1 MKRLSLYFLSCV
13 AVAACSG
20 NNPTQPT
27 MGASAVEAPAFTK
40 STQPAYTCASADVT
54 LGSLVTYV
62 RNSTHVQAP
71 ATETALLAP
80 LSTAH
85 QALVATPCDKQGALA
100 AMAAF
105 DAAVDANARSVSATQ
120 AFMFHVL
127 SSRVINTIKL
137 VP

>member
-1 MKRLSLYFLSCV
+1 MKRISLYFLSCV
-13 AVAACSG
+13 TVAACSG

-27 MGASAVEAPAFTK
+27 MGASAVEAPAFAK
-40 STQPAYTCASADVT
+40 SSQPTYTCASADLT
-54 LGSLVTYV
+54 LGSLITYV

-71 ATETALLAP
+71 ATELALLAP

-85 QALVATPCDKQGALA
+85 LALVATPCDKQGALA

-105 DAAVDANARSVSATQ
+105 DAAVNANAGSVSATQ
-120 AFMFHVL
+120 AYMFHIL
-127 SSRVINTIKL
+127 SARIISTIKL

>member
-13 AVAACSG
+13 TVAACSG

-27 MGASAVEAPAFTK
+27 MGASAVQAPAFAK
-40 STQPAYTCASADVT
+40 SSQPTYTCASADLT

-85 QALVATPCDKQGALA
+85 TALVATPCNKQGALE

-105 DAAVDANARSVSATQ
+105 DAAVTANASSVSATQ
-120 AFMFHVL
+120 AFMFRVL
-127 SSRVINTIKL
+127 SARVVSTIKL
-137 VP
+137 VV